1 MRKIISCL
9 MAFLILASAL
19 AFSGCSDNTTDAENV
34 LKAYLTSLQG
44 FNVNAMKECVEGKND
59 DDIGFVVETF
69 SEGYIQTDNYKKSI
83 EDMYKALGHTFSFSI
98 DSNEVIDKET
108 IKFSIKFKYAN
119 VDEIAV
125 EEVKPEMQGGGEIG
139 NGVIFEMEAEDVETK
154 MDKYCR
160 EQLETYIIRHPSMLD
175 LNEIEYSDKAIGL
188 IASYYKQYLQIT
200 SRDEREFTI
209 VVSKKSDN
217 WKIHPEDNK
226 EFFDFLTVIFG

>member
-1 MRKIISCL
+1 

-19 AFSGCSDNTTDAENV
+19 AFSGCSVDTADAENV
-34 LKAYLTSLQG
+34 LKAYLSSLQG
-44 FNVNAMKECVEGKND
+44 FNVNAMKECVEGETD

-83 EDMYKALGHTFSFSI
+83 EDMYKALGHTFTFSI
-98 DSNEVIDKET
+98 GESEVVDKET
-108 IKFSIKFKYAN
+108 IKFPIKFKYAN

-125 EEVKPEMQGGGEIG
+125 EEVKPEMQGGEIAD
-139 NGVIFEMEAEDVETK
+139 GVVFETEAEESETK

-209 VVSKKSDN
+209 VVSKKSEN